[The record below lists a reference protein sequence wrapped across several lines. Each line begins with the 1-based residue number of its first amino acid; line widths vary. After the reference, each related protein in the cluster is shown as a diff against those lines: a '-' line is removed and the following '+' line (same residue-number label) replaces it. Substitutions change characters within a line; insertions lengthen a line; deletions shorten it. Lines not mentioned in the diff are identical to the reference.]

1 MGVGWGWGVSKSRK
15 CKYRG
20 HALWSF
26 PYYHTCY
33 CQGRVGW
40 GLPGNQQN
48 PEYATGPISRTSS
61 STVKIGLLRWTLLCS
76 DPNALLC
83 ISAVVQ
89 VRFFCLFFCGG
100 GGRKLY
106 EFLPNGVSWRGFPH
120 TISINTCYNYR
131 PYLGLPYWCWEDY
144 IYWYRPPQASYD
156 SGILGLIARGFL
168 EKRGYVHTWTVLIL
182 TLTF

>member
-1 MGVGWGWGVSKSRK
+1 M
-15 CKYRG
+15 
-20 HALWSF
+20 
-26 PYYHTCY
+26 
-33 CQGRVGW
+33 GW

-89 VRFFCLFFCGG
+89 VRFFLRG

-106 EFLPNGVSWRGFPH
+106 EFLPNGVS
-120 TISINTCYNYR
+120 
-131 PYLGLPYWCWEDY
+131 
-144 IYWYRPPQASYD
+144 
-156 SGILGLIARGFL
+156 
-168 EKRGYVHTWTVLIL
+168 
-182 TLTF
+182 